1 MYKKIYEQ
9 GKGEN
14 KHLIHLWDVVGYR
27 QINWNNYAYRECRE
41 EDAKY
46 KGLKGEHLI
55 RTHNWDR
62 NTHGLHFADISA
74 HQKFL
79 IEEYNQNSDGKE
91 EIDKFVVVN
100 NSYKSYLYLKN

>member
-14 KHLIHLWDVVGYR
+14 KHLIHLWDDDGYR

-46 KGLKGEHLI
+46 KAILSKAGGDPDNFSE
-55 RTHNWDR
+55 
-62 NTHGLHFADISA
+62 ADQA
-74 HQKFL
+74 
-79 IEEYNQNSDGKE
+79 
-91 EIDKFVVVN
+91 
-100 NSYKSYLYLKN
+100 